1 MTKAADKRSA
11 VAVWDREDNIKEAE
25 NQIGDTN
32 TYEEV
37 PNDAKALMKIILNT
51 MENISKRGDVCTDT
65 LNYFIIRDTMFA
77 RLYLLSKIQERL
89 YFVPGRLVISNCG
102 LYTED
107 FSSFLNS
114 HLQTIAKKVKSYIN
128 DTNDSLKSSVVSEI
142 NAKIFCYI
150 RWM

>member
-65 LNYFIIRDTMFA
+65 LNYFLIRDTMFA

-102 LYTED
+102 LYTENI
-107 FSSFLNS
+107 SSFLNS
-114 HLQTIAKKVKSYIN
+114 HLQTIAKKSQIIYQRHK
-128 DTNDSLKSSVVSEI
+128 
-142 NAKIFCYI
+142 
-150 RWM
+150 